1 MRRREFVTLAA
12 GATVA
17 WPLTVLAQ
25 QTVKLPIIGF
35 LGTATADEYAH
46 FMPGFHR
53 GLSET
58 GYVESQNVALESR
71 FAENHVDRLP
81 ALAADLINHRVAVIF
96 ATGGPVSLFAA
107 SAATATI
114 PIVFANGTDP
124 TKLVE
129 RGLLG
134 SLNKPGGNITGASF
148 VSTFLEGKRLALLHR
163 LVPQTAQ
170 VAVLIDPDDP
180 DAETKRGQLLATAG
194 RFGIKLQFSDAGVG
208 YDFDSV
214 FATIKR
220 QGSGALFVAGSGLF
234 TSRREQLV
242 ALAARFALPA
252 SYSYREFTASG
263 GLMSYGSSLTDG
275 FRQAGVYTGLILKG
289 TRPGDLPIVQPT
301 KYELVLN
308 LKTAKA
314 LGLEVSPIL
323 LVLADEV
330 IE

>member
-129 RGLLG
+129 RGLIG
-134 SLNKPGGNITGASF
+134 SLNRPGGNITGASF
-148 VSTFLEGKRLALLHR
+148 VSTFLEGKRLALLHQ
-163 LVPQTAQ
+163 LVPQAAQ
-170 VAVLIDPDDP
+170 VAVLVDPDDP
-180 DAETKRGQLLATAG
+180 DAETKREQLLETAG
-194 RFGIKLQFSDAGVG
+194 RFRIKLQFSDAGIG

-234 TSRREQLV
+234 TSRREQLI

-252 SYSYREFTASG
+252 SYQHIQSVKYHVKSWVNLASRESKAAHRG
-263 GLMSYGSSLTDG
+263 EY
-275 FRQAGVYTGLILKG
+275 RQAAPA
-289 TRPGDLPIVQPT
+289 TRC
-301 KYELVLN
+301 YS
-308 LKTAKA
+308 KA
-314 LGLEVSPIL
+314 RSAWSNKMDQAPL
-323 LVLADEV
+323 
-330 IE
+330 